1 MCTPA
6 KARHTWGTKKKQ
18 KQKKQAANPS
28 SIMKRTLV
36 EVRNNIPS
44 RILIRKAR
52 RTSTSSHLK
61 MFPDVD
67 SCAEVYV

>member
-6 KARHTWGTKKKQ
+6 KARHTWGTKKK
-18 KQKKQAANPS
+18 KSGSKS
-28 SIMKRTLV
+28 IIIMKRILV

-44 RILIRKAR
+44 RILIREAR
-52 RTSTSSHLK
+52 RTSTRSHLK

-67 SCAEVYV
+67 LCAEVYV